1 MYLTIQSTKR
11 RVGFGGIELND
22 LVIGIPLFFT
32 LLLMF
37 SFSSLR
43 TISIILFVISAFMFI
58 PVNLSK
64 KNRMYKVISLVFR
77 YFKSDREF
85 VYYKD
90 NIREVSKNGII
101 NRIKN

>member
-22 LVIGIPLFFT
+22 LIIGIPLFFT

-43 TISIILFVISAFMFI
+43 TISIILFVISAFMFT

-64 KNRMYKVISLVFR
+64 KNRMYKVIGLVFR

>member
-22 LVIGIPLFFT
+22 LIIGIPLFFT

-64 KNRMYKVISLVFR
+64 KNRMYKVIGLVFR
-77 YFKSDREF
+77 YFKSDRVF

>member
-22 LVIGIPLFFT
+22 LIIGIPLFFT

-64 KNRMYKVISLVFR
+64 KNRMYKVIGLM
-77 YFKSDREF
+77 FKYLFKDKTF
-85 VYYKD
+85 IYK
-90 NIREVSKNGII
+90 NERKVSELETKEIE
-101 NRIKN
+101 